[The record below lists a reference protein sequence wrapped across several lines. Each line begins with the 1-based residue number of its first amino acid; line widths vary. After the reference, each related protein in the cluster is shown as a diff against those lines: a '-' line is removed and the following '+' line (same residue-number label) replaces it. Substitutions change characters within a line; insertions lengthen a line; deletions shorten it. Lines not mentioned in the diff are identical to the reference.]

1 MTTEPAKKPKP
12 PTRSA
17 PLYQNLVADLRGQIE
32 DGGTLGVGDRLPS
45 IASLCRQH
53 GVSTITVRAALKELV
68 ASGYLE
74 SRVGSG
80 FYVRARRVPAAAADS
95 ANAPGALSPRFHG
108 GERVIAFQLTLTSG
122 NPFFKGLVAGAERE
136 CRRQGYRLIVVVS
149 HEDADQ
155 EAQQLR
161 ELSGQV
167 AGVLVVPAVMD
178 GSYAGYGALMERKVP
193 FVFVDRAV
201 RGLAAPLV
209 STDNEEGGYLA
220 TRHLL
225 STGVRTVYVV
235 SERPATSLE
244 ERIQGYRRAL
254 RDAGITPDPAWVREG
269 PLFGDTSGYD
279 LTRNLLAERRERAG
293 DDAPFGLFALQDE
306 IARGSYAALKEAGLR
321 IPADVRVVG
330 FDDLYS
336 LHMDPPLTT
345 VRQDTEGMGAS
356 AARVLLKLL
365 APGTGVTRTPRGV
378 RLPPE
383 LVVRSSSDP
392 ASTFSLAEH
401 LSRHT
406 RIAVERHRTKESVL

>member
-1 MTTEPAKKPKP
+1 MSPN
-12 PTRSA
+12 S
-17 PLYQNLVADLRGQIE
+17 G
-32 DGGTLGVGDRLPS
+32 PS
-45 IASLCRQH
+45 RTH
-53 GVSTITVRAALKELV
+53 
-68 ASGYLE
+68 
-74 SRVGSG
+74 
-80 FYVRARRVPAAAADS
+80 
-95 ANAPGALSPRFHG
+95 
-108 GERVIAFQLTLTSG
+108 
-122 NPFFKGLVAGAERE
+122 
-136 CRRQGYRLIVVVS
+136 
-149 HEDADQ
+149 
-155 EAQQLR
+155 
-161 ELSGQV
+161 
-167 AGVLVVPAVMD
+167 
-178 GSYAGYGALMERKVP
+178 AGYGALMERKVP

-254 RDAGITPDPAWVREG
+254 REAGVASDPSWVREG

-279 LTRNLLAERRERAG
+279 LTRRLLAERREQG
-293 DDAPFGLFALQDE
+293 EDDVPFGLFALQDE